1 MASHR
6 KPRTSPLAGP
16 AARTAATLATAA
28 AASVVALAQPGQAD
42 PRPTAGQVKA
52 QVDALY
58 QQAEQATQ
66 QYDGAAAAART
77 LQAQAAQLQQEAAA
91 TDDRLN
97 TLRGRLGGMA
107 ALQYRNGT
115 LDPELQLLL
124 SAHPDDYLQRAGDLS
139 QALASQTGL
148 VHEVEAQSRALDA
161 QRTAA
166 QAKLGA
172 LQTEQQR
179 LASAKEQIQRKL
191 AAAQQLLS
199 SLDAATRDSV
209 TAALNGT
216 GAPGTPGATV
226 QPPPGL
232 GSVVAT
238 GRAALAV
245 AFARAQV
252 GKPYVWGATGPDSY
266 DCSGL
271 VQAAWAAAG
280 IALPRT
286 TYEQINAGHRVT
298 IADLQPGDLVFYY
311 AGVSHVAMY
320 VGGGQIIHAPHPGAS
335 VEYAPVGEMPIVG
348 AVRPD

>member
-28 AASVVALAQPGQAD
+28 AASVVVLTQPGHAD
-42 PRPTAGQVKA
+42 PKPTAAQVKA

-66 QYDGAAAAART
+66 QYDGAVAATQT
-77 LQAQAAQLQQEAAA
+77 LQTQANRLQQEAAA
-91 TDDRLN
+91 TDDQLN
-97 TLRGRLGGMA
+97 TLRSRLGGMA

-115 LDPELQLLL
+115 LDPELQLLM

-139 QALASQTGL
+139 QALASQAGL
-148 VHEVEAQSRALDA
+148 VQEFAAQSQTLDGQRA
-161 QRTAA
+161 AA
-166 QAKLGA
+166 QAKLSA

-179 LASAKEQIQRKL
+179 LAAAKQQIQRKL

-199 SLDAATRDSV
+199 SLDAATRASV
-209 TAALNGT
+209 TAALG
-216 GAPGTPGATV
+216 GSGPSGPSGSTV
-226 QPPPGL
+226 QPPPDL

-252 GKPYVWGATGPDSY
+252 GKPYVWGATGPASY

-280 IALPRT
+280 VSLPRT
-286 TYEQINAGHRVT
+286 TYEQINAGQR
-298 IADLQPGDLVFYY
+298 IALSDLQPGDLVFYY

-320 VGGGQIIHAPHPGAS
+320 VGGGEIIHAPHPGAS

-348 AVRPD
+348 AVRPG